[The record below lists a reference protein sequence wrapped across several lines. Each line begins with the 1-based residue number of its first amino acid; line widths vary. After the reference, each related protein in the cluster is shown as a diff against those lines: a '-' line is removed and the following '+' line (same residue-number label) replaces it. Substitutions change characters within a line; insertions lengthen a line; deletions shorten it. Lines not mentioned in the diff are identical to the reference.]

1 MTHRFSTLASA
12 ALVGAFLSLL
22 WVERRRPLRDRVEPQ
37 EPRLV
42 RNLGIGA
49 TAAVVVAVA
58 EAPVTSYLT
67 REIERRRF
75 GLVPRLG
82 LSNGAQRLVSLLL
95 LDYTLYLWHILL
107 HRLPGLWRWHQ
118 VHHRDA
124 DLDVSTALRFHAME
138 LAWSVPWRMAQVMLI
153 GVPPRTLALWG
164 QLTLAEVMFHHSNLW
179 LPSWLERLLAPL
191 VMTPARHGIHH
202 ANVVELQHS
211 NFSSGLSVWDHVH
224 GTACRGIAQERITI
238 GLPKDE
244 TER

>member
-1 MTHRFSTLASA
+1 MNHRSSTLAGL
-12 ALVGAFLSLL
+12 ALAGAFLSLL
-22 WVERRRPLRDRVEPQ
+22 WLERRRPLRDRVEPQ
-37 EPRLV
+37 RPRLA
-42 RNLGIGA
+42 RNLACGA
-49 TAAVVVAVA
+49 TAALVVAAA
-58 EAPVTSYLT
+58 EAPLTNYLA
-67 REIERRRF
+67 REVERRRF

-82 LSNGAQRLVSLLL
+82 LSGGAQRLLALVL

-107 HRLPGLWRWHQ
+107 HRLPALWRWHQ

-138 LAWSVPWRMAQVMLI
+138 LVWSVPWRMAQVVLI
-153 GVPPRTLALWG
+153 GVPPQTLSLWG
-164 QLTLAEVMFHHSNLW
+164 RLTLAEVMFHHSNLR
-179 LPSWLERLLAPL
+179 LPSRLERLLVPL

-224 GTACRGIAQERITI
+224 GTACRGIEQKRITI

-244 TER
+244 AER

>member
-1 MTHRFSTLASA
+1 MNHRSSTLAGL
-12 ALVGAFLSLL
+12 ALAGAFLSLL
-22 WVERRRPLRDRVEPQ
+22 WLERRRPLRDRVEPQ
-37 EPRLV
+37 RPRLA
-42 RNLGIGA
+42 RNLACGA
-49 TAAVVVAVA
+49 TAALVVAAA
-58 EAPVTSYLT
+58 EAPLTNYLA
-67 REIERRRF
+67 REVERRRF

-82 LSNGAQRLVSLLL
+82 LSGGAQRLLALVL

-107 HRLPGLWRWHQ
+107 HRLPALWRWHQ

-138 LAWSVPWRMAQVMLI
+138 LVWSVPWRMAQVVLI
-153 GVPPRTLALWG
+153 GVPPQTLSLWSR
-164 QLTLAEVMFHHSNLW
+164 LTLAEVMFHHSNLR
-179 LPSWLERLLAPL
+179 LPGRLEQLLGPL

-224 GTACRGIAQERITI
+224 GTACRGIEQKRITI

-244 TER
+244 AER